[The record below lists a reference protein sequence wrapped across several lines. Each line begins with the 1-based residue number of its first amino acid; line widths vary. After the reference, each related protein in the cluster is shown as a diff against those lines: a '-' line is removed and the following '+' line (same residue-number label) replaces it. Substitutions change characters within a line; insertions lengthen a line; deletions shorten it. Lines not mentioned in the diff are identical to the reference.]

1 MTGDD
6 PTDLLPARILN
17 EHIYCPRLAYLM
29 WADKEFRDNQA
40 TAEGTAAH
48 QRVDRPRGRLPE
60 PSGTAG
66 DRPKAVSSVWLGSA
80 QLGLTAKVDLI
91 EADGRTA
98 VPIEYKH
105 GHPATGDHVLHEP
118 ERVQLAA
125 QALLLRDH
133 GYEVEHA
140 EVWFAGSRTRH
151 RVELPDDLVDRT
163 RTAAGEAR
171 ENARSLAAPE
181 PLVDDPRCDH
191 CVLVGVCLPDEHR
204 VLRGDDGPTPRR
216 LVAGASPA
224 QPLYLTEPRSW
235 LSKKGG
241 RLVLKVEGNEVA
253 SVRLIDIAHV
263 AVFGNATVGSAA
275 LRALFDAGVPVLWLS
290 HGGWL
295 AGHAGP
301 AAASSVRLRM
311 AQHRAA
317 MVGEA
322 AIPAQMVAA
331 KIRNCRTLLRR
342 AMGAEADTTLEQ
354 LRTLSDQATVEQDLR
369 VLLGLEG
376 TAARLYFER
385 FSSMLRGPRSST
397 SLPFDFT
404 ERNRRPPRDPIN
416 ALLSFCYAMLVK
428 DTTTALLSAGL
439 DPYVGLYHQPRF
451 GRPSLA
457 LDLAE
462 EFRPLVA
469 DSAVVRMVN
478 NGEVHEQD
486 FVVSPAGAA
495 LTADGRRKAVAGY
508 ERRMS
513 EELRHPT
520 FGYRAHYRRTLE
532 IQARLL
538 AATLVGE
545 LDSYRP
551 LTTR

>member
-1 MTGDD
+1 VTSD
-6 PTDLLPARILN
+6 PAELLPARILN
-17 EHIYCPRLAYLM
+17 EHVYCPRLAYLM

-60 PSGTAG
+60 PSSAAV
-66 DRPKAVSSVWLGSA
+66 DRPKTVSSVWLGSE
-80 QLGLTAKVDLI
+80 QLGLTAKIDLV
-91 EADGRTA
+91 ETDGRTA

-105 GHPATGDHVLHEP
+105 GHPTAGDHVLHEP

-125 QALLLRDH
+125 QALLLREH
-133 GYEVEHA
+133 GYAVEHA

-151 RVELPDDLVDRT
+151 RVELSEELEERT
-163 RTAAGEAR
+163 RTAAHAAR
-171 ENARSLAAPE
+171 QNARSLTAPD

-191 CVLVGVCLPDEHR
+191 CVLVGLCLPDEHR
-204 VLRGDDGPTPRR
+204 VLRGGDGPAPRR

-224 QPLYLTEPRSW
+224 QPLYLTEPRSR

-241 RLVLKVEGNEVA
+241 RLVLKVEGQEVA
-253 SVRLIDIAHV
+253 SVRLIDVAHV

-301 AAASSVRLRM
+301 VAASSVRLRM

-342 AMGAEADTTLEQ
+342 ALGADAAKTLDQ
-354 LRTLSDQATVEQDLR
+354 LRKLAEQAGGEQDLR
-369 VLLGLEG
+369 ALLGLEG
-376 TAARLYFER
+376 TAARLYFEQ
-385 FSSMLRGPRSST
+385 FSSLLRSPSSAA
-397 SLPFDFT
+397 SLPFNFT

-416 ALLSFCYAMLVK
+416 ALLSFAYAMLVK
-428 DTTTALLSAGL
+428 DATTALLTAGL

-462 EFRPLVA
+462 EFRPLIA

-478 NGEVHEQD
+478 NGEVRHQD
-486 FVVSPAGAA
+486 FVVTPAGAA

-520 FGYRAHYRRTLE
+520 FSYRANYRRTLE

-538 AATLVGE
+538 AATLIGE
-545 LDSYRP
+545 LDAYRP

>member
-1 MTGDD
+1 MNGED
-6 PTDLLPARILN
+6 PTQLLPARILN
-17 EHIYCPRLAYLM
+17 EHAYCPRLAYLM

-48 QRVDRPRGRLPE
+48 SRVDRQRGRLAE
-60 PSGTAG
+60 PSG
-66 DRPKAVSSVWLGSA
+66 DDSERPKTVSSVWLSSDR
-80 QLGLTAKVDLI
+80 LGLTAKVDLVDS
-91 EADGRTA
+91 DGRTA

-105 GHPATGDHVLHEP
+105 GHPAGDQVLYEP

-133 GYEVEHA
+133 GYDVDHA

-151 RVELPDDLVDRT
+151 RIELSGELEVRT
-163 RTAAGEAR
+163 LSLAR
-171 ENARSLAAPE
+171 EAKANAQRLAAPE

-191 CVLVGVCLPDEHR
+191 CVLVGLCLPDELR
-204 VLRGDDGPTPRR
+204 VLRGDRERAPRR
-216 LVAGASPA
+216 LVARASPA
-224 QPLYLTEPRSW
+224 QPLYLTEPKSR

-241 RLVLKVEGNEVA
+241 RLVLKVEGREVA
-253 SVRLIDIAHV
+253 SVRLIDVAHV
-263 AVFGNATVGSAA
+263 AVFGNATVGSAS
-275 LRALFDAGVPVLWLS
+275 LRALFEAGVPVLWLT

-301 AAASSVRLRM
+301 VAAGSVRLRM

-317 MVGEA
+317 MVGKAE
-322 AIPAQMVAA
+322 IPAQMVAG

-342 AMGAEADTTLEQ
+342 ALGSRVPETLSQ
-354 LRTLSDQATVEQDLR
+354 LRGLAEQAASERDLR

-385 FSSMLRGPRSST
+385 FAELLHGT
-397 SLPFDFT
+397 SPDKPLAFDFT

-428 DTTTALLSAGL
+428 DATTALLTAGL

-462 EFRPLVA
+462 EFRPLIA

-478 NGEVHEQD
+478 NGEVHPKD
-486 FVVSPAGAA
+486 FVSSAAGTA
-495 LTADGRRKAVAGY
+495 LTAGGRRKVVASY

-520 FGYRAHYRRTLE
+520 FEYRASYRRTLE

-538 AATLVGE
+538 AATLLGE
-545 LDSYRP
+545 LESYRP